1 MSADNGIYILK
12 TPKSE
17 DRKSFVY
24 RVSDLQAIDN
34 LYWDDKLKQ
43 YTVYKD
49 IIIENARLMFDGCEL
64 FDDEIE
70 ALKYA
75 VKLYKS
81 MSIVEY
87 GIQII
92 EINRVF

>member
-1 MSADNGIYILK
+1 
-12 TPKSE
+12 
-17 DRKSFVY
+17 
-24 RVSDLQAIDN
+24 
-34 LYWDDKLKQ
+34 
-43 YTVYKD
+43 
-49 IIIENARLMFDGCEL
+49 MFDGCEL